1 MGDVPMSGSGP
12 LVGMSQ
18 ENTDQG
24 IQRREGGQD
33 CRQGQRP
40 ELRPEWGEWD
50 PSETETSQ

>member
-1 MGDVPMSGSGP
+1 MSGSGP